1 MTKKKGHRKEHKLS
15 NEARIKGLRG
25 LIAYNKRKG
34 RKTEGLERALM
45 KLEKDRMRA

>member
-1 MTKKKGHRKEHKLS
+1 MTNKKGHRKGHKLS
-15 NEARIKGLRG
+15 NDARIKGLKG

-45 KLEKDRMRA
+45 KLEKERQRA

>member
-1 MTKKKGHRKEHKLS
+1 MTTKKGHRKGHKLS
-15 NEARIKGLRG
+15 KETRMKGLKG

-45 KLEKDRMRA
+45 KLEKERLRA